1 MELDA
6 EREKLSEERPTEEKD
21 KETETVA
28 KEGQKEERDKDS
40 VKTDNPA
47 TEGQNKG
54 KV

>member
-28 KEGQKEERDKDS
+28 KEGQTEDTDKES
-40 VKTDNPA
+40 VKTDNVA
-47 TEGQNKG
+47 TEGKNKE

>member
-21 KETETVA
+21 KENETIT
-28 KEGQKEERDKDS
+28 KEGQTEERDKDS

-47 TEGQNKG
+47 TKGQNKE

>member
-21 KETETVA
+21 KENETVA
-28 KEGQKEERDKDS
+28 KEGQTEEKEKDS
-40 VKTDNPA
+40 VNTDNPA
-47 TEGQNKG
+47 TKGQNKG